1 MSTIELQTGQGPAR
15 LVLDGDPA
23 AATVLLLGHGA
34 GGGVEAPDLAALAA
48 RLPRQGVCV
57 ARFEQPWRTA
67 GKRVAPAPARLDEAW
82 LGGVAALRDAIRP
95 GASLWLG
102 GRSAGARVACRTSG
116 GLGAAGVL
124 ALAFPLHP
132 PGRPEKSRAA
142 ELLGAGVPVLVVQ
155 GSRDPFGSADE
166 VRAAAAGRAGITV
179 EEVLGAGHELTL
191 PKRSELG
198 TEQRWDQL
206 AGLVTGVLWA
216 AAAE

>member
-1 MSTIELQTGQGPAR
+1 M
-15 LVLDGDPA
+15 
-23 AATVLLLGHGA
+23 
-34 GGGVEAPDLAALAA
+34 
-48 RLPRQGVCV
+48 
-57 ARFEQPWRTA
+57 
-67 GKRVAPAPARLDEAW
+67 
-82 LGGVAALRDAIRP
+82 
-95 GASLWLG
+95 
-102 GRSAGARVACRTSG
+102 
-116 GLGAAGVL
+116 
-124 ALAFPLHP
+124 
-132 PGRPEKSRAA
+132 
-142 ELLGAGVPVLVVQ
+142 LVVQ